1 MKLVELVIPSSG
13 IYNAYGNDIAPTD
26 SDDLEDITA
35 DKQFYYPNGSR
46 HRYAYL
52 LNVTAPETHSA

>member
-1 MKLVELVIPSSG
+1 MYTATGVDV
-13 IYNAYGNDIAPTD
+13 APTA
-26 SDDLEDITA
+26 SSQLVDITS
-35 DKQFYYPNGSR
+35 DKQFFYPNGSR